1 MCRRHQHFVGYC
13 ADVVNT
19 FLVTVQTSKA
29 IVFIEERTEVA
40 DVTFPTKP
48 IVLSL
53 RDYDRAEDADQN
65 PVQGYPLVCITVS
78 LRNTC
83 SVLFCSDSGPLRYI
97 HDCTENTRLPT
108 PHLSPRILLLL

>member
-1 MCRRHQHFVGYC
+1 MCRRHQHFVGYCADVNTLLGSVQTSSTLCWLLCRRHQHFVGYC

-19 FLVTVQTSKA
+19 LLVTVQTSKA

-78 LRNTC
+78 LRNTY
-83 SVLFCSDSGPLRYI
+83 SVLF
-97 HDCTENTRLPT
+97 
-108 PHLSPRILLLL
+108 